1 MSATAVSAPKGLVRD
16 RADASFEGK
25 RDLSICWWITV
36 VFYALVGV
44 SFVPLTRLMPPP
56 GADMSVAQITQYF
69 HDHATTIQ
77 IGFVALMIVIGFGS
91 ISNGLIA
98 YQMTRMSVSNVYAY
112 SYITTLAVG
121 ALPGCLF
128 AALAFLAAVFRPD
141 TDPAILSLLYDTAF
155 LTFVGSLGCFA
166 TNYVIFAI
174 AVLQDRNN
182 IFPKWLAYVAIWQA
196 VTEVLAAPV
205 FIFRTGPF
213 AWNGVIS
220 FWEGTMLFGIFLAC
234 LIGLLRTAIREQP
247 VDATSS
253 P

>member
-1 MSATAVSAPKGLVRD
+1 MSATG
-16 RADASFEGK
+16 FEGK

-36 VFYALVGV
+36 VFYALFGV
-44 SFVPLTRLMPPP
+44 IFVPLTRLMPPP
-56 GADMSVAQITQYF
+56 GADLSTAEITDYF
-69 HDHATTIQ
+69 HDHAGTIQ
-77 IGFVALMIVIGFGS
+77 IGFVMLMIVIGFGS
-91 ISNGLIA
+91 ISNGLVA
-98 YQMTRMSVSNVYAY
+98 YQMTRMSVSNIYAY

-128 AALAFLAAVFRPD
+128 AALSFLAAVFRPD
-141 TDPAILSLLYDTAF
+141 TDPEILSLLYDTAF

-205 FIFRTGPF
+205 FVFRTGPF
-213 AWNGVIS
+213 AWDGVIS
-220 FWEGTMLFGIFLAC
+220 FWEGTLLFGIFLGA
-234 LIGLLRTAIREQP
+234 LIQLLRVAIRNQRVEE
-247 VDATSS
+247 VAAS
-253 P
+253 

>member
-1 MSATAVSAPKGLVRD
+1 MTAVSAGATPP
-16 RADASFEGK
+16 FEGK
-25 RDLSICWWITV
+25 RDLSLCWWITV
-36 VFYALVGV
+36 VFYALFGV
-44 SFVPLTRLMPPP
+44 IFVPLTRIMPPP
-56 GADMSVAQITQYF
+56 GPQMSTENIVEYF

-77 IGFVALMIVIGFGS
+77 IGFVVLMIVIGFGS

-98 YQMTRMSVSNVYAY
+98 YQMTRMSVNKVFAY

-141 TDPAILSLLYDTAF
+141 TDPEILRLLYDVAF

-166 TNYVIFAI
+166 TNYVIFAV
-174 AVLQDRNN
+174 AVLLDRNN
-182 IFPKWLAYVAIWQA
+182 IFPKWLAYVAIWQV

-220 FWEGTMLFGIFLAC
+220 FWEGTLLFGIFLAC
-234 LIGLLRTAIREQP
+234 LIRLLRTAIRDQP
-247 VDATSS
+247 VESS
-253 P
+253 VAS